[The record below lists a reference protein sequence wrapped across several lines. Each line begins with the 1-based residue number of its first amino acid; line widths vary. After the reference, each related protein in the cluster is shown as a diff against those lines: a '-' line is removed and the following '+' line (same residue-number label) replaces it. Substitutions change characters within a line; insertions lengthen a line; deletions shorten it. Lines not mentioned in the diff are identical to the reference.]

1 MRDLYI
7 AIRDVYSTKKTFV
20 LAKQLCCQKSLVFY
34 RSEWYSTKKELY
46 SGEKEEYPT
55 PKET

>member
-7 AIRDVYSTKKTFV
+7 AKRDDYSTKKTFV
-20 LAKQLCCQKSLVFY
+20 LAKQLCCQKRLVFY
-34 RSEWYSTKKELY
+34 RSELYSKKELY